1 MEDTPTY
8 EELAHELLGEL
19 FALGSTLT
27 PMMVNSTRGET
38 ATLMT
43 LYRVE
48 GALTPGQLGEHA
60 HVSSARVANILRSL
74 EEKGLVSRAHSTGD
88 RRQVEVTLTDA
99 GRAVAERTRE
109 ERTRAVARY
118 LSELGSED
126 AGHLVRIVRRSRDI
140 LSDRAAREGGER

>member
-19 FALGSTLT
+19 FALGSALT

-48 GALTPGQLGEHA
+48 GALTPGQLGKHA

-88 RRQVEVTLTDA
+88 RAPVTLTDA
-99 GRAVAERTRE
+99 GRAEAERTRE

-140 LSDRAAREGGER
+140 LSDHAAREGAKR